1 MTGVTAKTGDA
12 RPAVLLAAL
21 FVVPLL
27 LALPEPLNIGS
38 AKAASDCNYDSS
50 TAAKWHKQVNSFN
63 MSGVSNNY
71 YGDDEY
77 YYEEDWG
84 DERPWWGPTLEG
96 DNIYNKSELKALR
109 SDFHSSFLVS
119 NDSSSGLRMNLT
131 YGYRYTFCFVV
142 HSDNQS
148 THLPAPLVD
157 FYLLQEYDWDFYRR
171 DFEIRAMEDR
181 DLLNLI
187 PPEWRDIV
195 AWMPYRDVHSYEGKR
210 QLDFT
215 VSLDADETSGA
226 FFGLAE
232 PETEWMYIVIDGWDN
247 MRDSDTPAP
256 HRNFT
261 VDLTIM
267 TEERLTLPK
276 FTVSLFCCGLF
287 LSLLAAPVV
296 LHSKFVNAGKADGG
310 GEGVDLMPLMETDQ
324 TRPNATLAPEK
335 PPPPPP

>member
-1 MTGVTAKTGDA
+1 MARVASKIGDV
-12 RPAVLLAAL
+12 RSAVLLSAL
-21 FVVPLL
+21 FVIPLL
-27 LALPEPLNIGS
+27 LALPEPLSIGS
-38 AKAASDCNYDSS
+38 AKAAIDCSYDSS
-50 TAAKWHKQVNSFN
+50 TAAQWHKQVNSFN
-63 MSGVSNNY
+63 MSGVSDGYNY
-71 YGDDEY
+71 EDE
-77 YYEEDWG
+77 YYEEDWDSG
-84 DERPWWGPTLEG
+84 QQWWGPSLDG
-96 DNIYNKSELKALR
+96 DNIYNKSELSALR
-109 SDFHSSFLVS
+109 SDFHASFIVN
-119 NDSSSGLRMNLT
+119 NDSSSGIRMNLT
-131 YGYRYTFCFVV
+131 HGYRYTFCFVV

-171 DFEIRAMEDR
+171 DFEIRSMEDR
-181 DLLNLI
+181 DLLNKI

-267 TEERLTLPK
+267 AEERLTLPK
-276 FTVSLFCCGLF
+276 FTVSIFCCGLF
-287 LSLLAAPVV
+287 LSLMAAPLI
-296 LHSKFVNAGKADGG
+296 LHNKFLSAGKD
-310 GEGVDLMPLMETDQ
+310 EGAVAVDLMPLMETEQ
-324 TRPNATLAPEK
+324 SRAAASLAPDK
-335 PPPPPP
+335 PP

>member
-1 MTGVTAKTGDA
+1 M
-12 RPAVLLAAL
+12 RSAVLLSAL
-21 FVVPLL
+21 FVIPLL
-27 LALPEPLNIGS
+27 LALPEPLSIGS
-38 AKAASDCNYDSS
+38 AKAAIDCSYDSS
-50 TAAKWHKQVNSFN
+50 TAAQWHKQVNSFN
-63 MSGVSNNY
+63 MSGVSDGYNY
-71 YGDDEY
+71 EDE
-77 YYEEDWG
+77 YYEEDWDSG
-84 DERPWWGPTLEG
+84 QQWWGPSLDG
-96 DNIYNKSELKALR
+96 DNIYNKSELSALR
-109 SDFHSSFLVS
+109 SDFHASFIVN
-119 NDSSSGLRMNLT
+119 NDSSSGIRMNLT
-131 YGYRYTFCFVV
+131 HGYRYTFCFVV

-171 DFEIRAMEDR
+171 DFEIRSMEDR
-181 DLLNLI
+181 DLLNKI

-267 TEERLTLPK
+267 AEERLTLPK
-276 FTVSLFCCGLF
+276 FTVSIFCCGLF
-287 LSLLAAPVV
+287 LSLMAAPLI
-296 LHSKFVNAGKADGG
+296 LHNKFLSAGKD
-310 GEGVDLMPLMETDQ
+310 EGTVAVDLMPLMETEQ
-324 TRPNATLAPEK
+324 SRAAASLAPDK
-335 PPPPPP
+335 PP

>member
-1 MTGVTAKTGDA
+1 MTRVGA
-12 RPAVLLAAL
+12 RTSDPRPSILLAAL
-21 FVVPLL
+21 FVIPLL
-27 LALPEPLNIGS
+27 LALPEPLNMGS
-38 AKAASDCNYDSS
+38 AKAASDCSYDSS
-50 TAAKWHKQVNSFN
+50 NAAEWHEQVNSFN
-63 MSGVSNNY
+63 MSGVTDGFSGND
-71 YGDDEY
+71 GDFDDE
-77 YYEEDWG
+77 WG
-84 DERPWWGPTLEG
+84 DQRWWGPALSG
-96 DNIYNKSELKALR
+96 DNIYNRSELKALR
-109 SDFHSSFLVS
+109 SDFHASFLVD
-119 NDSSSGLRMNLT
+119 NDSSSGLRLNLT

-142 HSDNQS
+142 HSDNES
-148 THLPAPLVD
+148 THLPPPLVD
-157 FYLLQEYDWDFYRR
+157 FYLLQEYDWDFYTR
-171 DFEIRAMEDR
+171 DFEIRALEDR

-247 MRDSDTPAP
+247 MRDSDTPPP

-287 LSLLAAPVV
+287 LSLMAAPVV
-296 LHSKFVNAGKADGG
+296 LHTKFVNAGKGDSP
-310 GEGVDLMPLMETDQ
+310 EGVDLMPLMETEQ
-324 TRPNATLAPEK
+324 TRAKASLAPDK
-335 PPPPPP
+335 PPP